1 MLVVIAKDNMKR
13 LNFNEFNNR
22 VNEVNKAY
30 RIFKPLTNNMTEA
43 FRLYQEVLAEE
54 RMELFVSTEVMGNRP
69 ITPMDD
75 FERPLCPDCNSPMRF
90 RIIPPNDENVNT
102 QLVCE
107 NCDLVLDSE
116 KTIQEWYK
124 ILEKKSDS
132 GILENTE
139 KTE

>member
-1 MLVVIAKDNMKR
+1 MNFEEFQKR
-13 LNFNEFNNR
+13 IL
-22 VNEVNKAY
+22 EVNKASK
-30 RIFKPLTNNMTEA
+30 IFAPLTNNISKA
-43 FRLYQEVLAEE
+43 FELYQEVLAEE
-54 RMELFVSTEVMGNRP
+54 KMEIFVSVAVMGNRP
-69 ITPMDD
+69 LTPMDD

-116 KTIQEWYK
+116 KTMQEWFNL
-124 ILEKKSDS
+124 LEKKSDS
-132 GILENTE
+132 GIPENAE

>member
-1 MLVVIAKDNMKR
+1 MKTM
-13 LNFNEFNNR
+13 NYNEFQHR
-22 VNEVNKAY
+22 ILEVNKAY
-30 RIFKPLTNNMTEA
+30 RIFQPLTNNMTEA

-54 RMELFVSTEVMGNRP
+54 RMELFVSTAVMGNRP

-75 FERPLCPDCNSPMRF
+75 FERPLCPDCNSPMRL
-90 RIIPPNDENVNT
+90 RIIPPNEENVNT

-116 KTIQEWYK
+116 KTIQEWYQL
-124 ILEKKSDS
+124 LEKKSDN
-132 GILENTE
+132 GLLENTE

>member
-1 MLVVIAKDNMKR
+1 M
-13 LNFNEFNNR
+13 NFDEFQHR
-22 VNEVNKAY
+22 VSEVNKAY
-30 RIFKPLTNNMTEA
+30 RIFKPLTNNMTDA

-54 RMELFVSTEVMGNRP
+54 KMEIFVSVEVFGNKP
-69 ITPMDD
+69 MTPVDD
-75 FERPLCPDCNSPMRF
+75 YERPLCPDCNSPMRF
-90 RIIPPNDENVNT
+90 RMIPPNDENVNT

-132 GILENTE
+132 GLPENTE

>member
-1 MLVVIAKDNMKR
+1 MKK
-13 LNFNEFNNR
+13 LSYEEFNKR
-22 VNEVNKAY
+22 TLEVNKAF
-30 RIFKPLTNNMTEA
+30 RIFSPLTNNMTDA
-43 FRLYQEVLAEE
+43 LRLYQEVLAEE
-54 RMELFVSTEVMGNRP
+54 KMEIFVSAATMGNRP
-69 ITPMDD
+69 MTPMDD

-116 KTIQEWYK
+116 KTIQEWYQM
-124 ILEKKSDS
+124 LEKKNDN
-132 GILENTE
+132 GLPENTE

>member
-1 MLVVIAKDNMKR
+1 MKTM
-13 LNFNEFNNR
+13 NYNEFLHR
-22 VNEVNKAY
+22 ILEVNKAFK
-30 RIFKPLTNNMTEA
+30 IFSPLTNNMTEA

-54 RMELFVSTEVMGNRP
+54 KMELFISIEAFGNRP
-69 ITPMDD
+69 MTPIDD
-75 FERPLCPDCNSPMRF
+75 YERPLCPDCNSPMRF

-116 KTIQEWYK
+116 KTIQEWYQL
-124 ILEKKSDS
+124 LEKKSDS
-132 GILENTE
+132 GLLENTE

>member
-1 MLVVIAKDNMKR
+1 MKTM
-13 LNFNEFNNR
+13 NYNEFLHR
-22 VNEVNKAY
+22 ILEVNKAFK
-30 RIFKPLTNNMTEA
+30 IFSPLTNNMTEA

-54 RMELFVSTEVMGNRP
+54 KMEIFVSAAVMGNRP
-69 ITPMDD
+69 MTPMDD
-75 FERPLCPDCNSPMRF
+75 CERPLCPDCNSPMRF

-116 KTIQEWYK
+116 KTIQEWYQL
-124 ILEKKSDS
+124 LEKKSDN
-132 GILENTE
+132 GLLENTE

>member
-1 MLVVIAKDNMKR
+1 MKKM
-13 LNFNEFNNR
+13 NFDEFNKR

-54 RMELFVSTEVMGNRP
+54 RMELFVSTQVMGNRP
-69 ITPMDD
+69 LTPMDD
-75 FERPLCPDCNSPMRF
+75 VETPLCPDCNSPMRF
-90 RIIPPNDENVNT
+90 RIIPPNEENVNT

-116 KTIQEWYK
+116 KTIQEWYQM
-124 ILEKKSDS
+124 LEKKSDN

>member
-1 MLVVIAKDNMKR
+1 MKQM
-13 LNFNEFNNR
+13 NYTEFQHR

-30 RIFKPLTNNMTEA
+30 QIFKPLTNNMTDA

-54 RMELFVSTEVMGNRP
+54 KMEIFVSAATMGNRP
-69 ITPMDD
+69 MTPMDD

-116 KTIQEWYK
+116 KTIQEWYQ
-124 ILEKKSDS
+124 ILEKKSDN

-139 KTE
+139 KTV

>member
-1 MLVVIAKDNMKR
+1 MKK
-13 LNFNEFNNR
+13 LTHTEFQHR

-54 RMELFVSTEVMGNRP
+54 KMEIFVSAATMGNRP
-69 ITPMDD
+69 MTPMDD
-75 FERPLCPDCNSPMRF
+75 RERPLCPDCQSPMRF
-90 RIIPPNDENVNT
+90 RILQPNDENVNT

-116 KTIQEWYK
+116 KTIQEWYQL
-124 ILEKKSDS
+124 LEKKSDN
-132 GILENTE
+132 GLPEDAE
-139 KTE
+139 KTV

>member
-1 MLVVIAKDNMKR
+1 MKTM
-13 LNFNEFNNR
+13 NYNEFQHR
-22 VNEVNKAY
+22 ILEVNKAY

-54 RMELFVSTEVMGNRP
+54 RMEIFVSTAVMGNRP

-75 FERPLCPDCNSPMRF
+75 FERPVCPDCNSPMRF
-90 RIIPPNDENVNT
+90 RVLQPNNEGVNT

-107 NCDLVLDSE
+107 GCDLVLDSE
-116 KTIQEWYK
+116 KTIQEWYQL
-124 ILEKKSDS
+124 LEKKNDS
-132 GILENTE
+132 GLPQDTE